1 MSPLCIVND
10 LGSIRTDV
18 RYTFDSRHRQAG
30 PTGPF
35 SAKLGSDGLSF
46 RIFNALRGRAFFP
59 DRQREAHC
67 SRTSRSAAAPNQNTG
82 AVIAR

>member
-1 MSPLCIVND
+1 MSSPCIVND

-35 SAKLGSDGLSF
+35 SADTVAKVE
-46 RIFNALRGRAFFP
+46 N
-59 DRQREAHC
+59 
-67 SRTSRSAAAPNQNTG
+67 RSAPKISRKLIFGHPSRCVAIQ
-82 AVIAR
+82 RH